1 MVQVHLDEVLPPVA
15 VPPPPARALGAIAHA
30 LSQQDRERTT
40 ASSSNG
46 MCGCVGCVRLCVYGW
61 LCVCVRATHLLG
73 AFACWSCCDLLQMR
87 PRLGAPAMRRVLTAC

>member
-15 VPPPPARALGAIAHA
+15 VPPPPARALGAIAHV

-46 MCGCVGCVRLCVYGW
+46 MCVCG
-61 LCVCVRATHLLG
+61 CVCVAVCVAVWLCAAVCVCVSLTYWVRLLVG
-73 AFACWSCCDLLQMR
+73 PAMTCYRCDLA
-87 PRLGAPAMRRVLTAC
+87 LGRRQCVAS